1 MSTKSDALGLLQNP
15 EGSLQPA
22 VAINANADAVGQ
34 LLAGAVT
41 RDLTSDANY
50 TLVAA
55 DYQAG
60 VLTLTSSALTAG
72 RDIIFPA
79 YFPPM
84 LVLNETGQTL
94 TLKKSGQTGVAV
106 TDGDSIRVNCGAT
119 DVLGSTTGGG
129 GGDAAD
135 VAYDNATSGLAATD
149 VQAAIDEIA
158 TASGGTNLGWFD
170 VTAYGATGDGV
181 TDDTTAIQDAIDAA
195 EAAGGGVVYFPAGV
209 YVVGGALQ
217 DTGRSNAQLLLPLLD
232 AVDTEQITIEFR
244 GAFAP
249 PAVFSVIG
257 STPLPDGHSV
267 IKGTLN
273 AGSGGALLGAQ
284 GPVGTFGTF
293 TNVHFRCRDLTFRL
307 PSNPVLSALNL
318 SSVAIA
324 DLDNVIVDCGSYY
337 VQGFTEPTTT
347 TSYAIRMPAN
357 NNGALSRLGTV
368 NVAGFYNGYQFAEHC
383 NGYGCQ
389 AAWGCK
395 QAFVF
400 ATATNHASV
409 FQRLMAVHCEKVVV
423 ATGAHYADIAQLNI
437 EHATSGWWVTDYD
450 IDDGSHYLQGS
461 VTWHV
466 VLAGTGVDSTFTV
479 NGAAKLNIARIGY
492 TNRVEQ
498 VSVSAAITFEGKHAN
513 KHIYHPSADT
523 TARTWTIP
531 ANSSVPYP
539 IGTTLTFVND
549 NGAGAL
555 TIAITTD
562 TLRLAGAGTTGSR
575 TLAANG
581 VATAVKMTST
591 SWQIN
596 GSGLT

>member
-1 MSTKSDALGLLQNP
+1 MAVEPITGLPYQEAN
-15 EGSLQPA
+15 SLQ
-22 VAINANADAVGQ
+22 
-34 LLAGAVT
+34 
-41 RDLTSDANY
+41 
-50 TLVAA
+50 
-55 DYQAG
+55 
-60 VLTLTSSALTAG
+60 
-72 RDIIFPA
+72 
-79 YFPPM
+79 
-84 LVLNETGQTL
+84 
-94 TLKKSGQTGVAV
+94 
-106 TDGDSIRVNCGAT
+106 T
-119 DVLGSTTGGG
+119 DVLQNEQLNYFAAWSNAVVQTVGDNDPPGSPTNGHRYAIGTSPTGAWAGKAKYLAVYRGG
-129 GGDAAD
+129 WQFYAPYEGARLSNLGDSKIYTYSASAWVEYTVPTSAAAEN
-135 VAYDNATSGLAATD
+135 VSYDNVTSGLAATNA
-149 VQAAIDEIA
+149 QAAIDELA
-158 TASGGTNLGWFD
+158 AGGGGGTGLGWFD
-170 VTAYGATGDGV
+170 VTAYGATGDGL
-181 TDDTTAIQDAIDAA
+181 TDDTVAIQDAIDAA
-195 EAAGGGVVYFPAGV
+195 AAAGGGVVYFPAGV

-232 AVDTEQITIEFR
+232 AVDTKQVTIEFR

-249 PAVFSVIG
+249 PCDFSVIG
-257 STPLPDGHSV
+257 ATPLPDGHSI

-273 AGSGGALLGAQ
+273 AGAGGALLGAQ
-284 GPVGTFGTF
+284 GPVGTAGTF
-293 TNVHFRCRDLTFRL
+293 TNVHFRCRDLTVRM
-307 PSNPVLSALNL
+307 PSDPVLTALNL
-318 SSVAIA
+318 ASVVCV
-324 DLDNVIVDCGSYY
+324 DLDNVEVDCGSYY

-347 TSYAIRMPAN
+347 TSYGIRMPAN

-368 NVAGFYNGYQFAEHC
+368 NVAGFYNGYEFAEHC
-383 NGYGCQ
+383 NGFACQ

-400 ATATNHASV
+400 ASGANHASY
-409 FQRLMAVHCEKVVV
+409 FDRLMAVHCEKVVV
-423 ATGAHYADIAQLNI
+423 STGNHYLNVAQLNV

-450 IDDGSHYLQGS
+450 IDDASHYLQGNLN
-461 VTWHV
+461 WHV

-479 NGAAKLNIARIGY
+479 NGGAKLNITRNGY
-492 TNRVEQ
+492 QNRVEQ
-498 VSVSAAITFEGKHAN
+498 VSVSADITFEGKHAN

-555 TIAITTD
+555 TIAINTD

-581 VATAVKMTST
+581 VATAVKITST